1 MITMKPTFNL
11 SANIENG
18 FAEGAQYIVTPNAQ
32 KAVEKPQLFAPRGQV
47 LLTPC
52 GKI

>member
-18 FAEGAQYIVTPNAQ
+18 FAEGAQYIVTPVDTN
-32 KAVEKPQLFAPRGQV
+32 
-47 LLTPC
+47 
-52 GKI
+52 